1 MPILTDPATGMDA
14 VKTAMTTAVS
24 FMTTAFDAMT
34 GNGYLVVFLAVTI
47 SNLVIS
53 RNTGNI
59 IADIFT
65 GRKIIRYGLQISGH
79 TVKGRVY
86 LF

>member
-34 GNGYLVVFLAVTI
+34 ANGYLVVFLAVTMI
-47 SNLVIS
+47 GVGV
-53 RNTGNI
+53 TV
-59 IADIFT
+59 F
-65 GRKIIRYGLQISGH
+65 RKLRRGA
-79 TVKGRVY
+79 
-86 LF
+86 